1 MKISRMDKRI
11 EILRPVTEEDKYGG
25 MITKYIFEGYVWAQL
40 VKANYGN
47 QEALGTAMN
56 REELR
61 FKLRPAP
68 DITRGWLV
76 VYLGENYVVDTV
88 DRMYRDSITLI
99 VRRYEQGV

>member
-40 VKANYGN
+40 AKANYGN

-61 FKLRPAP
+61 FKIRPVP

-76 VYLGENYVVDTV
+76 VYLGETYVVDTV